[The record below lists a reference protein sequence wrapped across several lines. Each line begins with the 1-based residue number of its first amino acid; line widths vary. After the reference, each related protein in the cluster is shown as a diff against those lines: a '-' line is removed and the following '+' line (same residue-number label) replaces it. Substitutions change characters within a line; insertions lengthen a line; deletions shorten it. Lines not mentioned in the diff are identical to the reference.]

1 MKIPDYPHI
10 AALLVKPNEELLHLC
25 HDYYYKAFL
34 LVMLTPSG
42 P

>member
-10 AALLVKPNEELLHLC
+10 AALLVKSNEELLHFC
-25 HDYYYKAFL
+25 HDYYRKASL
-34 LVMLTPSG
+34 LVMLTLNG